1 MLGRRQPQRS
11 LFEAPAWP
19 HRVDPDS
26 FYGRMA
32 SVSDVLFRDDDL
44 ASMYTLDNG
53 RPSLPP
59 SLLCGVLL
67 LQFYDNAGDEE
78 AVERLLFDLRWK
90 VALALPLDFAGFDP
104 TSLVVFRKRLL
115 QNGKE
120 RYAFERFLSVAR
132 QAGFLPEKLRLLVDS
147 SPQKGAGAVQ
157 DTYTLLRK
165 GVRKL
170 LKAMGFAVPEKRR
183 GLAANLAQYL
193 ESDQKARIDWS
204 NPRERQAELTRLV
217 TDADAVLALAQEQA
231 DDPEVRTTGWLL
243 TKILG
248 DDVVQGD
255 DGQPQIGEGVA
266 RDRLISWTDPSMRHG
281 RKSASGRWNGA
292 KIQVAE
298 DPQTELITAVDVVD
312 ASTGDGKALLSLI
325 DDVEASTEATV
336 EQVIGDTAYGEAE
349 NRVACLTRGIDLVA
363 PVGSGGDPAVAKDA
377 FTLGEEGISLTC
389 PVGQTT
395 SEWHVVKD
403 PQGRTVK
410 QFTFARSVCE
420 ACPLFARCVRSGTKG
435 RSVTLHFHEAVLR
448 QARER
453 QATPAFREQYRQR
466 ARIERKIAEVMG
478 QGLRQARY
486 VGRVK
491 QGLQALWTAAVVNLK
506 RLFALAQNATSRLR
520 AGFVGQRQAAM
531 GVMAR

>member
-1 MLGRRQPQRS
+1 M
-11 LFEAPAWP
+11 
-19 HRVDPDS
+19 
-26 FYGRMA
+26 GRMA

-67 LQFYDNAGDEE
+67 LQFYDHVGDEE
-78 AVERLLFDLRWK
+78 AVERVRFDLRWK

-132 QAGFLPEKLRLLVDS
+132 AAGFLPEKLRLLVDS

-183 GLAANLAQYL
+183 GLTANRVPYL
-193 ESDQKARIDWS
+193 ENDQKARIDWTA
-204 NPRERQAELTRLV
+204 PGERKAELARLV
-217 TDADAVLALAQEQA
+217 ADADAVLALAQEQA

-248 DDVVQGD
+248 DDVVKGA

-266 RDRLISWTDPSMRHG
+266 RDRMMRWTDPTMRHG

-298 DPQTELITAVDVVD
+298 EPQSETTTADWREV
-312 ASTGDGKALLSLI
+312 
-325 DDVEASTEATV
+325 
-336 EQVIGDTAYGEAE
+336 Q
-349 NRVACLTRGIDLVA
+349 
-363 PVGSGGDPAVAKDA
+363 
-377 FTLGEEGISLTC
+377 
-389 PVGQTT
+389 
-395 SEWHVVKD
+395 D
-403 PQGRTVK
+403 PQGRAVT
-410 QFTFARSVCE
+410 QFRFARSVCA
-420 ACPLFARCVRSGTKG
+420 ACPLFERCVHSKTTG
-435 RSVTLHFHEAVLR
+435 RTVTLHYHEGILR
-448 QARER
+448 AARER

-466 ARIERKIAEVMG
+466 AVIERKIAEVMG

-486 VGRVK
+486 VGRK
-491 QGLQALWTAAVVNLK
+491 KHRLQAAGTVAVVNLK
-506 RLFALAQNATSRLR
+506 RLLTLAQHDPMGFREALAGRSPR
-520 AGFVGQRQAAM
+520 AIAGMVS
-531 GVMAR
+531 

>member
-11 LFEAPAWP
+11 LFEATAWP
-19 HRVDPDS
+19 HRVASDS

-32 SVSDVLFRDDDL
+32 AVSDVLFRDEDL
-44 ASMYTLDNG
+44 ASLYTLDNG

-78 AVERLLFDLRWK
+78 AVERVRFDLRWK

-115 QNGKE
+115 AHGKE

-132 QAGFLPEKLRLLVDS
+132 EAGFLPEKLRLLVDS

-170 LKAMGFAVPEKRR
+170 LRAMGFAVPEKRR
-183 GLAANLAQYL
+183 GLAANLAPYL
-193 ESDQKARIDWS
+193 DNDQKARIDWS
-204 NPRERQAELTRLV
+204 NADERQAELTRLV
-217 TDADAVLALAQEQA
+217 ADADAALALAQEQT
-231 DDPEVRTTGWLL
+231 DNPEVRTTGWLL

-248 DDVVQGD
+248 DDVVEGSE
-255 DGQPQIGEGVA
+255 GQPQIGEGVA
-266 RDRLISWTDPSMRHG
+266 RDRLISWTDPTMRHG

-298 DPQTELITAVDVVD
+298 DPETELILAVDVVD
-312 ASTGDGKALLSLI
+312 ASRGDGKALLSL
-325 DDVEASTEATV
+325 VEEAEASTQATV
-336 EQVIGDTAYGEAE
+336 EQVMGDTAYGEAE
-349 NRVACLTRGIDLVA
+349 NRVACLERGIDLIA
-363 PVGSGGDPAVAKDA
+363 PVGSGGDPTVAKDA
-377 FTLGEEGISLTC
+377 FTLGEEGASLTC
-389 PVGQTT
+389 PTGQTT
-395 SEWHVVKD
+395 TQWRLVTD
-403 PQGRTVK
+403 PHGRAVK
-410 QFTFARSVCE
+410 QFVFARNLCE
-420 ACPLFARCVRSGTKG
+420 ACPLLARCVHSETKG
-435 RSVTLHFHEAVLR
+435 RSVTLHYHEAVLR
-448 QARER
+448 AARER
-453 QATPAFREQYRQR
+453 QATPSFREAYRQR

-486 VGRVK
+486 VGRKK
-491 QGLQALWTAAVVNLK
+491 QRLQALWTAAVVNLK
-506 RLFALAQNATSRLR
+506 RLFTLAQDDPTRLR
-520 AGFVGQRQAAM
+520 EGVRRQPLAVLGRAG
-531 GVMAR
+531 